1 MENIKAKLN
10 SLYVELA
17 CLLLGA
23 VIISGLFFVV
33 INRAGNK
40 IITDFF
46 SDSSHIEKL
55 SEEYMEDLQ
64 DYIDNAE
71 VATNDSEKL
80 TEWVRKQKIVSIQVY
95 KDEIL
100 TYDSNYPD
108 AAVEEAAA
116 EGEYYEWEYY
126 YTAEFADG
134 TADVFL
140 YGFFSYPLYSYAMIA
155 EILLAVILL
164 VVIVILGI
172 RKPVRYIGRLKAE
185 CEILGSGDLDYQVT
199 VQGKDEL
206 SLLARGLDN
215 MRIALRES
223 NEKEAELT
231 AANRRMITEMSH
243 DLRTPLTSLLIYTEI
258 LEKRAVKDPQQ
269 LMEYV
274 RKIEKKARQIKRLS
288 DNIFEYAL
296 ITEETEAELGEPQ
309 TLWSLFYDPLSEM
322 TAYLEERGYTVGLQ
336 TNRRPASSSDS
347 GGDSRPDDDSDSDR
361 RQIRV
366 NEEYINRIMDN
377 IVSNI
382 EKYADKS
389 MPVRAEVVY
398 TEEYG
403 GLAFQNGTACDA
415 RDRRKTEGST
425 NIGLH
430 NVEKMMKNMNG
441 YCGVKQTEN
450 IFEITLMFPWIDY
463 I

>member
-1 MENIKAKLN
+1 MENVREKMH
-10 SLYVELA
+10 SLYFKLA
-17 CLLLGA
+17 GLLLAA
-23 VIISGLFFVV
+23 VAVSGLFFVV
-33 INRAGNK
+33 INYAGEQMITK
-40 IITDFF
+40 IF

-55 SEEYMEDLQ
+55 SEAYIQDLQ
-64 DYIDNAE
+64 DYIDETKA
-71 VATNDSEKL
+71 ASNDSEKL
-80 TEWVRKQKIVSIQVY
+80 TEWVRKRKIVSIQVY

-108 AAVEEAAA
+108 AAVEDAEA
-116 EGEYYEWEYY
+116 EGAYYDWEYY

-140 YGFFSYPLYSYAMIA
+140 YGFFSYPLYSYAMTA

-164 VVIVILGI
+164 VAIVILGI

-215 MRIALRES
+215 MRMALRES
-223 NEKEAELT
+223 NEKEAEIT

-258 LEKRAVKDPQQ
+258 LGKKVAKDPRQA
-269 LMEYV
+269 MEYV
-274 RKIEKKARQIKRLS
+274 SKIEKKARQIKRLS

-296 ITEETEAELGEPQ
+296 ITEETKAELGEPQ
-309 TLWSLFYDPLSEM
+309 TLRELFYDPLSEM
-322 TAYLEERGYTVGLQ
+322 TAYLGERGYMVEL
-336 TNRRPASSSDS
+336 
-347 GGDSRPDDDSDSDR
+347 RPDTGSGSER

-389 MPVRAEVVY
+389 MPVRIETIY
-398 TEEYG
+398 TEKYG
-403 GLAFQNGTACDA
+403 GLVFRNGTVRDA
-415 RDRRKTEGST
+415 GDRRMTEGST

-430 NVEKMMKNMNG
+430 NVEKMMKNMSG
-441 YCGVKQTEN
+441 YCRVKQTEC
-450 IFEITLMFPWIDY
+450 IFELSLMFPWVKEK
-463 I
+463 

>member
-1 MENIKAKLN
+1 MH
-10 SLYVELA
+10 SLYFKLA
-17 CLLLGA
+17 GLLLAA
-23 VIISGLFFVV
+23 VAVSGLFFVV
-33 INRAGNK
+33 INYAGEQMITK
-40 IITDFF
+40 IF

-55 SEEYMEDLQ
+55 SEAYIQDLQ
-64 DYIDNAE
+64 DYIDETKA
-71 VATNDSEKL
+71 ASNDSEKL
-80 TEWVRKQKIVSIQVY
+80 TEWVRKRKIVSIQVY

-108 AAVEEAAA
+108 AAVEDAEA
-116 EGEYYEWEYY
+116 EGAYYDWEYY

-140 YGFFSYPLYSYAMIA
+140 YGFFSYPLYSYAMTA

-164 VVIVILGI
+164 VAIVILGI

-215 MRIALRES
+215 MRMALRES
-223 NEKEAELT
+223 NEKEAEIT

-258 LEKRAVKDPQQ
+258 LGKKAAKDPRQA
-269 LMEYV
+269 MEYV

-296 ITEETEAELGEPQ
+296 ITEETKAELGEPQ
-309 TLWSLFYDPLSEM
+309 TLRELFYDPLSEM
-322 TAYLEERGYTVGLQ
+322 TAYLGERGYTVEL
-336 TNRRPASSSDS
+336 
-347 GGDSRPDDDSDSDR
+347 RPDTGSGSER

-389 MPVRAEVVY
+389 MPVRIETIY

-403 GLAFQNGTACDA
+403 GLAFRNGISCSME
-415 RDRRKTEGST
+415 DRRKTEGST

-430 NVEKMMKNMNG
+430 NVEKMMKKMNG
-441 YCGVKQTEN
+441 YFRVKQTEN
-450 IFEITLMFPWIDY
+450 IFEITLIFPWVKEK
-463 I
+463 

>member
-1 MENIKAKLN
+1 MH
-10 SLYVELA
+10 SLYFKLA
-17 CLLLGA
+17 GLLLAA
-23 VIISGLFFVV
+23 VAVSGLFFVV
-33 INRAGNK
+33 INYAGEQMITK
-40 IITDFF
+40 IF

-55 SEEYMEDLQ
+55 SEAYIQDLQ
-64 DYIDNAE
+64 DYIDETKA
-71 VATNDSEKL
+71 ASNDSEKL
-80 TEWVRKQKIVSIQVY
+80 TEWVRKRKIVSIQVY

-108 AAVEEAAA
+108 AAVEDAEA
-116 EGEYYEWEYY
+116 EGAYYDWEYY

-140 YGFFSYPLYSYAMIA
+140 YGFFSYPLYSYAMTA

-164 VVIVILGI
+164 VAIVILGI

-215 MRIALRES
+215 MRMALRES

-258 LEKRAVKDPQQ
+258 LGKKAAKDPRQA
-269 LMEYV
+269 MEYV
-274 RKIEKKARQIKRLS
+274 SKIEKKARQIKRLS

-296 ITEETEAELGEPQ
+296 ITEETKAELGEPQ
-309 TLWSLFYDPLSEM
+309 TLRELFYDPLSEM
-322 TAYLEERGYTVGLQ
+322 TAYLGERGYTVEL
-336 TNRRPASSSDS
+336 
-347 GGDSRPDDDSDSDR
+347 RPDTGSGSER

-389 MPVRAEVVY
+389 MPVRIENIY

-403 GLAFQNGTACDA
+403 GLAFRNGISCSTE
-415 RDRRKTEGST
+415 DRRKTEGST

-430 NVEKMMKNMNG
+430 NVEKMMKKMNG
-441 YCGVKQTEN
+441 YFRVKQTEN
-450 IFEITLMFPWIDY
+450 IFEITLIFPWVKEK
-463 I
+463 

>member
-1 MENIKAKLN
+1 MH
-10 SLYVELA
+10 SLYFKLA
-17 CLLLGA
+17 GLLLAA
-23 VIISGLFFVV
+23 VAVSGLFFVV
-33 INRAGNK
+33 INYAGEQMITK
-40 IITDFF
+40 IF

-55 SEEYMEDLQ
+55 SEAYIQDLQ
-64 DYIDNAE
+64 DYIDETKA
-71 VATNDSEKL
+71 ASNDSEKL
-80 TEWVRKQKIVSIQVY
+80 TEWVRKRKIVSIQVY

-108 AAVEEAAA
+108 AAVEDAEA
-116 EGEYYEWEYY
+116 EGAYYDWEYY

-140 YGFFSYPLYSYAMIA
+140 YGFFSYPLYSYAMTA

-164 VVIVILGI
+164 VAIVILGI

-215 MRIALRES
+215 MRMALRES

-258 LEKRAVKDPQQ
+258 LGKKAAKDPRQA
-269 LMEYV
+269 MEYV

-296 ITEETEAELGEPQ
+296 ITEETKAELGEPQ
-309 TLWSLFYDPLSEM
+309 TLRELFYDPLSEM
-322 TAYLEERGYTVGLQ
+322 TAYLGERGYMVEL
-336 TNRRPASSSDS
+336 
-347 GGDSRPDDDSDSDR
+347 RPDTGSGSER

-366 NEEYINRIMDN
+366 NEEYINRTMDN

-389 MPVRAEVVY
+389 MPVRIETIY

-403 GLAFQNGTACDA
+403 GLAFRNGISCSME
-415 RDRRKTEGST
+415 DRRKTEGST

-430 NVEKMMKNMNG
+430 NVEKMMKKMNG
-441 YCGVKQTEN
+441 YFRVKQTEN
-450 IFEITLMFPWIDY
+450 IFEITLIFPWVKEK
-463 I
+463 

>member
-1 MENIKAKLN
+1 MENVREKMH
-10 SLYVELA
+10 SLYFKLA
-17 CLLLGA
+17 GLLLAA
-23 VIISGLFFVV
+23 VAVSGLFFVV
-33 INRAGNK
+33 INYAGEQMITK
-40 IITDFF
+40 IF

-55 SEEYMEDLQ
+55 SEAYIQDLQ
-64 DYIDNAE
+64 DYIDE
-71 VATNDSEKL
+71 TKATSNDSEKL
-80 TEWVRKQKIVSIQVY
+80 TEWVRKRKIVSIQVY

-108 AAVEEAAA
+108 AAVEDAEA
-116 EGEYYEWEYY
+116 EGAYYDWEYY

-140 YGFFSYPLYSYAMIA
+140 YGFFSYPLYSYAMTA

-164 VVIVILGI
+164 VAIVILGI

-215 MRIALRES
+215 MRMALRES

-258 LEKRAVKDPQQ
+258 LGKKAAKDPRQA
-269 LMEYV
+269 MEYV

-296 ITEETEAELGEPQ
+296 ITEETKAELGDPQ
-309 TLWSLFYDPLSEM
+309 TLRELFYDPLSEM
-322 TAYLEERGYTVGLQ
+322 TAYLGERGYTVGL
-336 TNRRPASSSDS
+336 
-347 GGDSRPDDDSDSDR
+347 RPDTGSGSER

-389 MPVRAEVVY
+389 MPVRIETIY

-403 GLAFQNGTACDA
+403 GLAFRNGISCSTE
-415 RDRRKTEGST
+415 DRRKTEGST

-430 NVEKMMKNMNG
+430 NVEKMMKKMNG
-441 YCGVKQTEN
+441 YFRVKQTEN
-450 IFEITLMFPWIDY
+450 IFEITLIFPWVKEK
-463 I
+463 

>member
-1 MENIKAKLN
+1 MENVREKMH
-10 SLYVELA
+10 SLYFKLA
-17 CLLLGA
+17 GLLLAA
-23 VIISGLFFVV
+23 VAVSGLFFVV
-33 INRAGNK
+33 INYAGEQMITK
-40 IITDFF
+40 IF

-55 SEEYMEDLQ
+55 SEAYIQDLQ
-64 DYIDNAE
+64 DYIDETKA
-71 VATNDSEKL
+71 ASNDSEKL
-80 TEWVRKQKIVSIQVY
+80 TEWVRKRKIVSIQVY

-108 AAVEEAAA
+108 AAVEDAEA
-116 EGEYYEWEYY
+116 EGAYYDWEYY

-140 YGFFSYPLYSYAMIA
+140 YGFFSYPLYSYAMTA

-164 VVIVILGI
+164 VAIVILGI

-215 MRIALRES
+215 MRMALRES

-258 LEKRAVKDPQQ
+258 LGKKAAKDPRQA
-269 LMEYV
+269 MEYV

-296 ITEETEAELGEPQ
+296 ITEETKAELGEPQ
-309 TLWSLFYDPLSEM
+309 TLRELFYDPLSEM
-322 TAYLEERGYTVGLQ
+322 TAYLGERGYMVEL
-336 TNRRPASSSDS
+336 
-347 GGDSRPDDDSDSDR
+347 RPDTGSGSER

-366 NEEYINRIMDN
+366 NEEYINRTMDN

-389 MPVRAEVVY
+389 MPVRIETIY

-403 GLAFQNGTACDA
+403 GLAFRNGISCSME
-415 RDRRKTEGST
+415 DRRKTEGST

-430 NVEKMMKNMNG
+430 NVEKMMKKMNG
-441 YCGVKQTEN
+441 YFRVKQTEN
-450 IFEITLMFPWIDY
+450 IFEITLIFPWVKEK
-463 I
+463 

>member
-1 MENIKAKLN
+1 MENVREKMH
-10 SLYVELA
+10 SLYFKLA
-17 CLLLGA
+17 GLLLAA
-23 VIISGLFFVV
+23 VAVSGLFFVV
-33 INRAGNK
+33 INYAGEQMITK
-40 IITDFF
+40 IF

-55 SEEYMEDLQ
+55 SEAYIQDLQ
-64 DYIDNAE
+64 DYIDETKA
-71 VATNDSEKL
+71 ASNDSEKL
-80 TEWVRKQKIVSIQVY
+80 TEWVRKRKIVSIQVY

-108 AAVEEAAA
+108 AAVEDAEA
-116 EGEYYEWEYY
+116 EGAYYDWEYY

-140 YGFFSYPLYSYAMIA
+140 YGFFSYPLYSYAMTA

-164 VVIVILGI
+164 VAIVILGI

-215 MRIALRES
+215 MRMALRES

-258 LEKRAVKDPQQ
+258 LGKKAAKDPRQA
-269 LMEYV
+269 MEYV

-296 ITEETEAELGEPQ
+296 ITEETKAELGEPQ
-309 TLWSLFYDPLSEM
+309 TLRELFYDPLSEM
-322 TAYLEERGYTVGLQ
+322 TAYLGERGYTVEL
-336 TNRRPASSSDS
+336 
-347 GGDSRPDDDSDSDR
+347 RPDTGSGSER

-389 MPVRAEVVY
+389 MPVRIETIY

-403 GLAFQNGTACDA
+403 GLAFRNGISCSTE
-415 RDRRKTEGST
+415 DRRKTEGST

-430 NVEKMMKNMNG
+430 NVEKMMKNMDG
-441 YCGVKQTEN
+441 YFRVKQTEN
-450 IFEITLMFPWIDY
+450 IFEITLIFPWVKEK
-463 I
+463 

>member
-1 MENIKAKLN
+1 MENVREKMH
-10 SLYVELA
+10 SLYFKLA
-17 CLLLGA
+17 GLLLAA
-23 VIISGLFFVV
+23 VAVSGLFFVV
-33 INRAGNK
+33 INYAGEQMITK
-40 IITDFF
+40 IF

-55 SEEYMEDLQ
+55 SEAYIQDLQ
-64 DYIDNAE
+64 DYIDETKA
-71 VATNDSEKL
+71 ASNDSEKL
-80 TEWVRKQKIVSIQVY
+80 TEWVRKRKIVSIQVY

-108 AAVEEAAA
+108 AAVEDAEA
-116 EGEYYEWEYY
+116 EGAYYDWEYY

-140 YGFFSYPLYSYAMIA
+140 YGFFSYPLYSYAMTA

-164 VVIVILGI
+164 VAIVILGI

-215 MRIALRES
+215 MRMALRES
-223 NEKEAELT
+223 NEKEAEIT

-258 LEKRAVKDPQQ
+258 LGKKAAKDPRQA
-269 LMEYV
+269 MEYV
-274 RKIEKKARQIKRLS
+274 SKIEKKARQIKRLS

-296 ITEETEAELGEPQ
+296 ITEETKAELGEPQ
-309 TLWSLFYDPLSEM
+309 TLRELFYDPLSEM
-322 TAYLEERGYTVGLQ
+322 TAYLGERGYMVEL
-336 TNRRPASSSDS
+336 
-347 GGDSRPDDDSDSDR
+347 RPDTGSGSER

-366 NEEYINRIMDN
+366 NEEYINRTMDN

-389 MPVRAEVVY
+389 MPVRIETIY

-403 GLAFQNGTACDA
+403 GLAFRNGISCSME
-415 RDRRKTEGST
+415 DRRKTEGST

-430 NVEKMMKNMNG
+430 NVEKMMKKMNG
-441 YCGVKQTEN
+441 YFRVKQTEN
-450 IFEITLMFPWIDY
+450 IFEITLIFPWVKEK
-463 I
+463 

>member
-1 MENIKAKLN
+1 MENVREKMH
-10 SLYVELA
+10 SLYFKLA
-17 CLLLGA
+17 GLLLAA
-23 VIISGLFFVV
+23 VAVSGLFFVV
-33 INRAGNK
+33 INYAGEQMITK
-40 IITDFF
+40 IF

-55 SEEYMEDLQ
+55 SEAYIQDLQ
-64 DYIDNAE
+64 DYIDETKA
-71 VATNDSEKL
+71 ASNDSEKL
-80 TEWVRKQKIVSIQVY
+80 TEWVRKRKIVSIQVY

-108 AAVEEAAA
+108 AAVEDAEA
-116 EGEYYEWEYY
+116 EGAYYDWEYY

-140 YGFFSYPLYSYAMIA
+140 YGFFSYPLYSYAMTA

-164 VVIVILGI
+164 VAIVILGI

-215 MRIALRES
+215 MRMALRES

-258 LEKRAVKDPQQ
+258 LGKKAAKDPRQA
-269 LMEYV
+269 MEYV
-274 RKIEKKARQIKRLS
+274 SKIEKKARQIKRLS

-296 ITEETEAELGEPQ
+296 ITEETKAELGEPQ
-309 TLWSLFYDPLSEM
+309 TLRELFYDPLSEM
-322 TAYLEERGYTVGLQ
+322 TAYLGERGYMVEL
-336 TNRRPASSSDS
+336 
-347 GGDSRPDDDSDSDR
+347 RPDTGSGSER

-389 MPVRAEVVY
+389 MPVRIETIY
-398 TEEYG
+398 TEKYG
-403 GLAFQNGTACDA
+403 GLVFQNGTVRDA
-415 RDRRKTEGST
+415 GDRRMTEGST

-430 NVEKMMKNMNG
+430 NVEKMMKNMSG
-441 YCGVKQTEN
+441 YCRVKQTEC
-450 IFEITLMFPWIDY
+450 IFELSLMFPWVKEK
-463 I
+463 

>member
-1 MENIKAKLN
+1 MH
-10 SLYVELA
+10 SLYFKLA
-17 CLLLGA
+17 GLLLAA
-23 VIISGLFFVV
+23 VAVSGLFFVV
-33 INRAGNK
+33 INYAGEQMITK
-40 IITDFF
+40 IF

-55 SEEYMEDLQ
+55 SEAYIQDLQ
-64 DYIDNAE
+64 DYIDETKA
-71 VATNDSEKL
+71 ASNDSEKL
-80 TEWVRKQKIVSIQVY
+80 TEWVRKRKIVSIQVY

-108 AAVEEAAA
+108 AAVEDAEA
-116 EGEYYEWEYY
+116 EGAYYDWEYY

-140 YGFFSYPLYSYAMIA
+140 YGFFSYPLYSYAMTA

-164 VVIVILGI
+164 VAIVILGI
-172 RKPVRYIGRLKAE
+172 RRPVKYIGRLKDE
-185 CEILGSGDLDYQVT
+185 CEILGNGNLDYQVT
-199 VQGKDEL
+199 VQGRDEL
-206 SLLARGLDN
+206 ALLAQGLDN
-215 MRIALRES
+215 MRMALRES

-258 LEKRAVKDPQQ
+258 LGKKAAKDPRQA
-269 LMEYV
+269 MEYV

-296 ITEETEAELGEPQ
+296 ITEETKAELGEPQ
-309 TLWSLFYDPLSEM
+309 TLRELFYDPLSEM
-322 TAYLEERGYTVGLQ
+322 TAYLGERGYTVEL
-336 TNRRPASSSDS
+336 
-347 GGDSRPDDDSDSDR
+347 RPDTGSGSER

-389 MPVRAEVVY
+389 MPVRIETIY

-403 GLAFQNGTACDA
+403 GLAFRNGISCSTE
-415 RDRRKTEGST
+415 DRRKTEGST

-430 NVEKMMKNMNG
+430 NVEKMMKNMDG
-441 YCGVKQTEN
+441 YFRVKQTEN
-450 IFEITLMFPWIDY
+450 IFEITLIFPWVKEK
-463 I
+463 

>member
-1 MENIKAKLN
+1 MENVREKMH
-10 SLYVELA
+10 SLYFKLA
-17 CLLLGA
+17 GLLLAA
-23 VIISGLFFVV
+23 VAVSGLFFVV
-33 INRAGNK
+33 INYAGEQMITK
-40 IITDFF
+40 IF

-55 SEEYMEDLQ
+55 SEAYIQDLQ
-64 DYIDNAE
+64 DYIDETKA
-71 VATNDSEKL
+71 ASNDSEKL
-80 TEWVRKQKIVSIQVY
+80 TEWVRKRKIVSIQVY

-108 AAVEEAAA
+108 AAVEDAEA
-116 EGEYYEWEYY
+116 EGAYYDWEYY

-140 YGFFSYPLYSYAMIA
+140 YGFFSYPLYSYAMTA

-164 VVIVILGI
+164 VAIVILGI

-215 MRIALRES
+215 MRMALRES

-258 LEKRAVKDPQQ
+258 LGKKAAKDPRQA
-269 LMEYV
+269 MEYV
-274 RKIEKKARQIKRLS
+274 SKIEKKARQIKRLS

-296 ITEETEAELGEPQ
+296 ITEETKAELGEPQ
-309 TLWSLFYDPLSEM
+309 TLRELFYDPLSEM
-322 TAYLEERGYTVGLQ
+322 TAYLGERGYMVEL
-336 TNRRPASSSDS
+336 
-347 GGDSRPDDDSDSDR
+347 RPDTGSGSER

-389 MPVRAEVVY
+389 MPVRIETIY

-403 GLAFQNGTACDA
+403 GLAFRNGISCSME
-415 RDRRKTEGST
+415 DRRKTEGST

-430 NVEKMMKNMNG
+430 NVEKMMKKMNG
-441 YCGVKQTEN
+441 YFRVKQTEN
-450 IFEITLMFPWIDY
+450 IFEITLIFPWVKEK
-463 I
+463 

>member
-1 MENIKAKLN
+1 MH
-10 SLYVELA
+10 SLYFKLA
-17 CLLLGA
+17 GLLLAA
-23 VIISGLFFVV
+23 VAVSGLFFVV
-33 INRAGNK
+33 INYAGEQMITK
-40 IITDFF
+40 IF

-55 SEEYMEDLQ
+55 SEAYIQDLQ
-64 DYIDNAE
+64 DYIDETKA
-71 VATNDSEKL
+71 ASNDSEKL

-108 AAVEEAAA
+108 AAVEDAEA
-116 EGEYYEWEYY
+116 EGAYYEWEYY

-140 YGFFSYPLYSYAMIA
+140 YGFFSYPLYSYAMTA

-164 VVIVILGI
+164 VAIVILGI
-172 RKPVRYIGRLKAE
+172 RRPVKYIGRLKDE
-185 CEILGSGDLDYQVT
+185 CEILGNGNLDYQVT
-199 VQGKDEL
+199 VQGRDEL
-206 SLLARGLDN
+206 ALLAQGLDN
-215 MRIALRES
+215 MRMALRES
-223 NEKEAELT
+223 NEKEAEIT

-258 LEKRAVKDPQQ
+258 LGKKAAKDPRQA
-269 LMEYV
+269 MEYV

-296 ITEETEAELGEPQ
+296 ITEETKAELGDPQ
-309 TLWSLFYDPLSEM
+309 TLRELFYDPLSEM
-322 TAYLEERGYTVGLQ
+322 TAYLGERGYTVEL
-336 TNRRPASSSDS
+336 
-347 GGDSRPDDDSDSDR
+347 RPDTGSGSER

-389 MPVRAEVVY
+389 MPVRIENIY

-403 GLAFQNGTACDA
+403 GLAFRNGISCSTE
-415 RDRRKTEGST
+415 DRRKTEGST

-430 NVEKMMKNMNG
+430 NVEKMMKNMDG
-441 YCGVKQTEN
+441 YCRVKQTEC
-450 IFEITLMFPWIDY
+450 IFEVALMFPWVLLMY
-463 I
+463 T

>member
-1 MENIKAKLN
+1 MENVREKMH
-10 SLYVELA
+10 SLYFKLA
-17 CLLLGA
+17 GLLLAA
-23 VIISGLFFVV
+23 VAVSGLFFVV
-33 INRAGNK
+33 INYAGEQMITK
-40 IITDFF
+40 IF

-55 SEEYMEDLQ
+55 SEAYIQDLQ
-64 DYIDNAE
+64 DYIDETKA
-71 VATNDSEKL
+71 ASNDSEKL

-108 AAVEEAAA
+108 AAVEDAEA
-116 EGEYYEWEYY
+116 EGAYYEWEYY

-140 YGFFSYPLYSYAMIA
+140 YGFFSYPLYSYAMTA

-164 VVIVILGI
+164 VAIVILGI
-172 RKPVRYIGRLKAE
+172 RRPVKYIGRLKDE
-185 CEILGSGDLDYQVT
+185 CEILGNGNLDYQVT
-199 VQGKDEL
+199 VQGRDEL
-206 SLLARGLDN
+206 ALLAQGLDN
-215 MRIALRES
+215 MRMALRES
-223 NEKEAELT
+223 NEKEAEIT

-258 LEKRAVKDPQQ
+258 LGKKAAKDPRQA
-269 LMEYV
+269 MEYV
-274 RKIEKKARQIKRLS
+274 SKIEKKARQIKRLS

-296 ITEETEAELGEPQ
+296 ITEETKAELGEPQ
-309 TLWSLFYDPLSEM
+309 TLRELFYDPLSEM
-322 TAYLEERGYTVGLQ
+322 TAYLGERGYMVEL
-336 TNRRPASSSDS
+336 
-347 GGDSRPDDDSDSDR
+347 RPDTGSGSER

-389 MPVRAEVVY
+389 MPVRIETIY

-403 GLAFQNGTACDA
+403 GLAFRNGISCSTE
-415 RDRRKTEGST
+415 DRRKTEGST

-430 NVEKMMKNMNG
+430 NVEKMMKKMNG
-441 YCGVKQTEN
+441 YFRVKQTEN
-450 IFEITLMFPWIDY
+450 IFEITLIFPWVKEK
-463 I
+463 

>member
-1 MENIKAKLN
+1 MH
-10 SLYVELA
+10 SLYFKLA
-17 CLLLGA
+17 GLLLAA
-23 VIISGLFFVV
+23 VAVSGLFFVV
-33 INRAGNK
+33 INYAGEQMITK
-40 IITDFF
+40 IF

-55 SEEYMEDLQ
+55 SEAYIQDLQ
-64 DYIDNAE
+64 DYIDETKA
-71 VATNDSEKL
+71 ASNDSEKL

-108 AAVEEAAA
+108 AAVEDAEA
-116 EGEYYEWEYY
+116 EGAYYEWEYY

-140 YGFFSYPLYSYAMIA
+140 YGFFSYPLYSYAMTA

-164 VVIVILGI
+164 VAIVILGI

-215 MRIALRES
+215 MRMALRES

-258 LEKRAVKDPQQ
+258 LGKKAAKDPRQA
-269 LMEYV
+269 MEYV
-274 RKIEKKARQIKRLS
+274 SKIEKKARQIKRLS

-296 ITEETEAELGEPQ
+296 ITEETKAELGEPQ
-309 TLWSLFYDPLSEM
+309 TLRELFYDPLSEM
-322 TAYLEERGYTVGLQ
+322 TAYLGERGYMVEL
-336 TNRRPASSSDS
+336 
-347 GGDSRPDDDSDSDR
+347 RPDTGSGSER

-389 MPVRAEVVY
+389 MPVRIKTIY
-398 TEEYG
+398 TEKYG
-403 GLAFQNGTACDA
+403 GLVFRNGTVRDA
-415 RDRRKTEGST
+415 GDRRMTEGST

-430 NVEKMMKNMNG
+430 NVEKMMKNMSG
-441 YCGVKQTEN
+441 YCRVKQTEC
-450 IFEITLMFPWIDY
+450 IFELSLMFPWVKEK
-463 I
+463 

>member
-1 MENIKAKLN
+1 MENVREKMH
-10 SLYVELA
+10 SLYFKLA
-17 CLLLGA
+17 GLLLAA
-23 VIISGLFFVV
+23 VAVSGLFFVV
-33 INRAGNK
+33 INYAGEQMITK
-40 IITDFF
+40 IF

-55 SEEYMEDLQ
+55 SEAYIQDLQ
-64 DYIDNAE
+64 DYIDETKA
-71 VATNDSEKL
+71 ASNDSEKL

-108 AAVEEAAA
+108 AAVEDAEA
-116 EGEYYEWEYY
+116 EGAYYEWEYY

-140 YGFFSYPLYSYAMIA
+140 YGFFSYPLYSYAMTA

-164 VVIVILGI
+164 VAIVILGI

-215 MRIALRES
+215 MRMALRES

-258 LEKRAVKDPQQ
+258 LGKKAAKDPRQA
-269 LMEYV
+269 MEYV

-296 ITEETEAELGEPQ
+296 ITEETKAELGEPQ
-309 TLWSLFYDPLSEM
+309 TLRELFYDPLSEM
-322 TAYLEERGYTVGLQ
+322 TAYLGERGYMVEL
-336 TNRRPASSSDS
+336 
-347 GGDSRPDDDSDSDR
+347 RPDTGSGSER

-389 MPVRAEVVY
+389 MPVRIETIY
-398 TEEYG
+398 TEKYG
-403 GLAFQNGTACDA
+403 GLVFRNGTVRDA
-415 RDRRKTEGST
+415 GDRRMTEGST

-430 NVEKMMKNMNG
+430 NVEKMMKNMSG
-441 YCGVKQTEN
+441 YCRVKQTEC
-450 IFEITLMFPWIDY
+450 IFELSLMFPWVKEK
-463 I
+463 

>member
-1 MENIKAKLN
+1 MH
-10 SLYVELA
+10 SLYFKLA
-17 CLLLGA
+17 GLLLAA
-23 VIISGLFFVV
+23 VAVSGLFFVV
-33 INRAGNK
+33 INYAGEQMITK
-40 IITDFF
+40 IF

-55 SEEYMEDLQ
+55 SEAYIQDLQ
-64 DYIDNAE
+64 DYIDETKA
-71 VATNDSEKL
+71 ASNDSEKL
-80 TEWVRKQKIVSIQVY
+80 TEWVRKRKIVSIQVY

-108 AAVEEAAA
+108 AAVEDAEA
-116 EGEYYEWEYY
+116 EGAYYDWEYY

-140 YGFFSYPLYSYAMIA
+140 YGFFSYPLYSYAMTA

-164 VVIVILGI
+164 VAIVILGI

-215 MRIALRES
+215 MRMALRES
-223 NEKEAELT
+223 NEKEAEIT

-258 LEKRAVKDPQQ
+258 LGKKAAKDPRQA
-269 LMEYV
+269 MEYV
-274 RKIEKKARQIKRLS
+274 SKIEKKARQIKRLS

-296 ITEETEAELGEPQ
+296 ITEETKAELGEPQ
-309 TLWSLFYDPLSEM
+309 TLRELFYDPLSEM
-322 TAYLEERGYTVGLQ
+322 TAYLGERGYMVEL
-336 TNRRPASSSDS
+336 
-347 GGDSRPDDDSDSDR
+347 RPDTGSGSER

-389 MPVRAEVVY
+389 MPVRIETIY
-398 TEEYG
+398 TEKYG
-403 GLAFQNGTACDA
+403 GLVFRNGTVRDA
-415 RDRRKTEGST
+415 GDRRMTEGST

-430 NVEKMMKNMNG
+430 NVEKMMKNMSG
-441 YCGVKQTEN
+441 YCRVKQTEC
-450 IFEITLMFPWIDY
+450 IFELSLMFPWVKEK
-463 I
+463 

>member
-1 MENIKAKLN
+1 MENVREKMH
-10 SLYVELA
+10 SLYFKLA
-17 CLLLGA
+17 GLLLAA
-23 VIISGLFFVV
+23 VAVSGLFFVV
-33 INRAGNK
+33 INYAGEQMITK
-40 IITDFF
+40 IF

-55 SEEYMEDLQ
+55 SEAYIQDLQ
-64 DYIDNAE
+64 DYIDETKA
-71 VATNDSEKL
+71 ASNDSEKL
-80 TEWVRKQKIVSIQVY
+80 TEWVRKRKIVSIQVY

-108 AAVEEAAA
+108 AAVEDAEA
-116 EGEYYEWEYY
+116 EGAYYDWEYY

-140 YGFFSYPLYSYAMIA
+140 YGFFSYPLYSYAMTA

-164 VVIVILGI
+164 VAIVILGI

-215 MRIALRES
+215 MRMALRES

-258 LEKRAVKDPQQ
+258 LGKKAAKDPRQA
-269 LMEYV
+269 MEYV

-296 ITEETEAELGEPQ
+296 ITEETKAELGEPQ
-309 TLWSLFYDPLSEM
+309 TLRELFYDPLSEM
-322 TAYLEERGYTVGLQ
+322 TAYLGERGYMVEL
-336 TNRRPASSSDS
+336 
-347 GGDSRPDDDSDSDR
+347 RPDTGSGSER

-389 MPVRAEVVY
+389 MPVRIETIY

-403 GLAFQNGTACDA
+403 GLAFRNGISCSME
-415 RDRRKTEGST
+415 DRRKTEGST

-430 NVEKMMKNMNG
+430 NVEKMMKKMNG
-441 YCGVKQTEN
+441 YFRVKQTEN
-450 IFEITLMFPWIDY
+450 IFEITLIFPWVKEK
-463 I
+463 

>member
-1 MENIKAKLN
+1 MENVREKMH
-10 SLYVELA
+10 SLYFKLA
-17 CLLLGA
+17 GLLLAA
-23 VIISGLFFVV
+23 VAVSGLFFVV
-33 INRAGNK
+33 INYAGEQMITK
-40 IITDFF
+40 IF

-55 SEEYMEDLQ
+55 SEAYIQDLQ
-64 DYIDNAE
+64 DYIDETKA
-71 VATNDSEKL
+71 ASNDSEKL

-108 AAVEEAAA
+108 AAVEDAEA
-116 EGEYYEWEYY
+116 EGAYYDWEYY

-140 YGFFSYPLYSYAMIA
+140 YGFFSYPLYSYAMTA

-164 VVIVILGI
+164 VAIVILGI

-215 MRIALRES
+215 MRMALRES

-258 LEKRAVKDPQQ
+258 LGKKAAKDPRQA
-269 LMEYV
+269 MEYV

-296 ITEETEAELGEPQ
+296 ITEETKAELGEPQ
-309 TLWSLFYDPLSEM
+309 TLRELFYDPLSEM
-322 TAYLEERGYTVGLQ
+322 TAYLGERGYMVEL
-336 TNRRPASSSDS
+336 
-347 GGDSRPDDDSDSDR
+347 RPDTGSGSER

-389 MPVRAEVVY
+389 MPVRIETIY

-403 GLAFQNGTACDA
+403 GLAFRNGISCSME
-415 RDRRKTEGST
+415 DRRKTEGST

-430 NVEKMMKNMNG
+430 NVEKMMKKMNG
-441 YCGVKQTEN
+441 YFRVKQTEN
-450 IFEITLMFPWIDY
+450 IFEITLIFPWVKEK
-463 I
+463 

>member
-1 MENIKAKLN
+1 MH
-10 SLYVELA
+10 SLYFKLA
-17 CLLLGA
+17 GLLLAA
-23 VIISGLFFVV
+23 VAVSGLFFVV
-33 INRAGNK
+33 INYAGEQMITK
-40 IITDFF
+40 IF

-55 SEEYMEDLQ
+55 SEAYIQDLQ
-64 DYIDNAE
+64 DYIDETKA
-71 VATNDSEKL
+71 ASNDSEKL
-80 TEWVRKQKIVSIQVY
+80 TEWVRKRKIVSIQVY

-108 AAVEEAAA
+108 AAVEDAEA
-116 EGEYYEWEYY
+116 EGAYYDWEYY

-140 YGFFSYPLYSYAMIA
+140 YGFFSYPLYSYAMTA

-164 VVIVILGI
+164 VAIVILGI

-215 MRIALRES
+215 MRMALRES

-258 LEKRAVKDPQQ
+258 LGKKAAKDPRQA
-269 LMEYV
+269 MEYV

-296 ITEETEAELGEPQ
+296 ITEETKAELGEPQ
-309 TLWSLFYDPLSEM
+309 TLRELFYDPLSEM
-322 TAYLEERGYTVGLQ
+322 TAYLGERGYTVEL
-336 TNRRPASSSDS
+336 
-347 GGDSRPDDDSDSDR
+347 RPDTGSGSER

-389 MPVRAEVVY
+389 MPVRIETIY

-403 GLAFQNGTACDA
+403 GLAFRNGISCSTE
-415 RDRRKTEGST
+415 DRRKTEGST

-430 NVEKMMKNMNG
+430 NVEKMMKKMNG
-441 YCGVKQTEN
+441 YFRVKQTEN
-450 IFEITLMFPWIDY
+450 IFEITLIFPWVKEK
-463 I
+463 

>member
-1 MENIKAKLN
+1 MH
-10 SLYVELA
+10 SLYFKLA
-17 CLLLGA
+17 GLLLAAAA
-23 VIISGLFFVV
+23 VSGLFFVV
-33 INRAGNK
+33 INYAGEQMITK
-40 IITDFF
+40 IF

-55 SEEYMEDLQ
+55 SEAYIQDLQ
-64 DYIDNAE
+64 DYIDETKA
-71 VATNDSEKL
+71 ASNDSEKL
-80 TEWVRKQKIVSIQVY
+80 TEWVRKRKIVSIQVY

-108 AAVEEAAA
+108 AAVEDAEA
-116 EGEYYEWEYY
+116 EGAYYDWEYY

-140 YGFFSYPLYSYAMIA
+140 YGFFSYPLYSYAMTA

-164 VVIVILGI
+164 VAIVILGI

-215 MRIALRES
+215 MRMALRES

-258 LEKRAVKDPQQ
+258 LGKKAVKDPRQA
-269 LMEYV
+269 MEYV

-296 ITEETEAELGEPQ
+296 ITEETKAELGEPQ
-309 TLWSLFYDPLSEM
+309 TLRELFYDPLSEM
-322 TAYLEERGYTVGLQ
+322 TAYLGERGYTVEL
-336 TNRRPASSSDS
+336 
-347 GGDSRPDDDSDSDR
+347 RPDTGSGSER

-389 MPVRAEVVY
+389 MPVRIETIY

-403 GLAFQNGTACDA
+403 GLAFRNGISCSTE
-415 RDRRKTEGST
+415 DRRKTEGST

-430 NVEKMMKNMNG
+430 NVEKMMKKMNG
-441 YCGVKQTEN
+441 YFRVKQTEN
-450 IFEITLMFPWIDY
+450 IFEITLIFPWVKEK
-463 I
+463 

>member
-1 MENIKAKLN
+1 MH
-10 SLYVELA
+10 SLYFKLA
-17 CLLLGA
+17 GLLLAA
-23 VIISGLFFVV
+23 VAVSGLFFVV
-33 INRAGNK
+33 INYAGEQMITK
-40 IITDFF
+40 IF

-55 SEEYMEDLQ
+55 SEAYIQDLQ
-64 DYIDNAE
+64 DYIDETKA
-71 VATNDSEKL
+71 ASNDSEKL

-108 AAVEEAAA
+108 AAVEDAEA
-116 EGEYYEWEYY
+116 EGAYYEWEYY

-140 YGFFSYPLYSYAMIA
+140 YGFFSYPLYSYAMTA

-164 VVIVILGI
+164 VAIVILGI
-172 RKPVRYIGRLKAE
+172 RRPVKYIGRLKDE
-185 CEILGSGDLDYQVT
+185 CEILGNGNLDYQVT
-199 VQGKDEL
+199 VQGRDEL
-206 SLLARGLDN
+206 ALLAQGLDN
-215 MRIALRES
+215 MRMALRES
-223 NEKEAELT
+223 NEKEAEIT

-258 LEKRAVKDPQQ
+258 LGKKAAKDPRQA
-269 LMEYV
+269 MEYV

-296 ITEETEAELGEPQ
+296 ITEETKAELGEPQ
-309 TLWSLFYDPLSEM
+309 TLRELFYDPLSEM
-322 TAYLEERGYTVGLQ
+322 TAYLGERGYTVELQ
-336 TNRRPASSSDS
+336 PDTGS
-347 GGDSRPDDDSDSDR
+347 GSER

-389 MPVRAEVVY
+389 MPVRIETIY

-403 GLAFQNGTACDA
+403 GLAFRNGISCSTE
-415 RDRRKTEGST
+415 DRRKTEGST

-430 NVEKMMKNMNG
+430 NVEKMMKKMNG
-441 YCGVKQTEN
+441 YFMVKQTEN
-450 IFEITLMFPWIDY
+450 IFEITLIFPWVKEK
-463 I
+463 

>member
-1 MENIKAKLN
+1 MH
-10 SLYVELA
+10 SLYFKLA
-17 CLLLGA
+17 GLLLAA
-23 VIISGLFFVV
+23 VAVSGLFFVV
-33 INRAGNK
+33 INYAGEQMITK
-40 IITDFF
+40 IF

-55 SEEYMEDLQ
+55 SEAYIQDLQ
-64 DYIDNAE
+64 DYIDETKA
-71 VATNDSEKL
+71 ASNDSEKL

-108 AAVEEAAA
+108 AAVEDAEA
-116 EGEYYEWEYY
+116 EGAYYEWEYY

-140 YGFFSYPLYSYAMIA
+140 YGFFSYPLYSYAMTA

-164 VVIVILGI
+164 VAIVILGI

-215 MRIALRES
+215 MRMALRES

-258 LEKRAVKDPQQ
+258 LGKKAAKDPRQA
-269 LMEYV
+269 MEYV

-296 ITEETEAELGEPQ
+296 ITEETKAELGEPQ
-309 TLWSLFYDPLSEM
+309 TLRELFYDPLSEM
-322 TAYLEERGYTVGLQ
+322 TAYLGERGYTVEL
-336 TNRRPASSSDS
+336 
-347 GGDSRPDDDSDSDR
+347 RPDTGSGSER

-389 MPVRAEVVY
+389 MPVRIETIY

-403 GLAFQNGTACDA
+403 GLAFRNGISCSME
-415 RDRRKTEGST
+415 DRRKTEGST

-430 NVEKMMKNMNG
+430 NVEKMMKKMNG
-441 YCGVKQTEN
+441 YFRVKQTEN
-450 IFEITLMFPWIDY
+450 IFEITLIFPWVKEK
-463 I
+463 

>member
-1 MENIKAKLN
+1 MENVREKMH
-10 SLYVELA
+10 SLYFKLA
-17 CLLLGA
+17 GLLLAA
-23 VIISGLFFVV
+23 VAVSGLFFVV
-33 INRAGNK
+33 INYAGEQMITK
-40 IITDFF
+40 IF

-55 SEEYMEDLQ
+55 SEAYIQDLQ
-64 DYIDNAE
+64 DYIDETKA
-71 VATNDSEKL
+71 ASNDSEKL
-80 TEWVRKQKIVSIQVY
+80 TEWVRKRKIVSIQVY

-108 AAVEEAAA
+108 AAVEDAEA
-116 EGEYYEWEYY
+116 EGAYYDWEYY

-140 YGFFSYPLYSYAMIA
+140 YGFFSYPLYSYAMTA

-164 VVIVILGI
+164 VAIVILGI

-215 MRIALRES
+215 MRMALRES

-258 LEKRAVKDPQQ
+258 LGKKAAKDPRQA
-269 LMEYV
+269 MEYV

-296 ITEETEAELGEPQ
+296 ITEETKAELGEPQ
-309 TLWSLFYDPLSEM
+309 TLRELFYDPLSEM
-322 TAYLEERGYTVGLQ
+322 TAYLGERGYTVELQ
-336 TNRRPASSSDS
+336 PDTGS
-347 GGDSRPDDDSDSDR
+347 GSER

-389 MPVRAEVVY
+389 MPVRIETIY

-403 GLAFQNGTACDA
+403 GLAFRNGISCSTE
-415 RDRRKTEGST
+415 DRRKTEGST

-430 NVEKMMKNMNG
+430 NVEKMMKKMNG
-441 YCGVKQTEN
+441 YFRVKQTEN
-450 IFEITLMFPWIDY
+450 IFEITLIFPWVKEK
-463 I
+463 

>member
-1 MENIKAKLN
+1 MH
-10 SLYVELA
+10 SLYFKLA
-17 CLLLGA
+17 GLLLAA
-23 VIISGLFFVV
+23 VAVSGLFFVV
-33 INRAGNK
+33 INYAGEQMITK
-40 IITDFF
+40 IF

-55 SEEYMEDLQ
+55 SEAYIQDLQ
-64 DYIDNAE
+64 DYIDE
-71 VATNDSEKL
+71 TKATSNDSEKL
-80 TEWVRKQKIVSIQVY
+80 TEWVRKRKIVSIQVY

-108 AAVEEAAA
+108 AAVEDAEA
-116 EGEYYEWEYY
+116 EGAYYDWEYY

-140 YGFFSYPLYSYAMIA
+140 YGFFSYPLYSYAMTA

-164 VVIVILGI
+164 VAIVILGI

-215 MRIALRES
+215 MRMALRES

-258 LEKRAVKDPQQ
+258 LGKKAAKDPRQA
-269 LMEYV
+269 MEYV

-296 ITEETEAELGEPQ
+296 ITEETKAELGDPQ
-309 TLWSLFYDPLSEM
+309 TLRELFYDPLSEM
-322 TAYLEERGYTVGLQ
+322 TAYLGERGYTVGL
-336 TNRRPASSSDS
+336 
-347 GGDSRPDDDSDSDR
+347 RPDTGSGSER

-389 MPVRAEVVY
+389 MPVRIETIY

-403 GLAFQNGTACDA
+403 GLAFRNGISCSTE
-415 RDRRKTEGST
+415 DRRKTEGST

-430 NVEKMMKNMNG
+430 NVEKMMKKMNG
-441 YCGVKQTEN
+441 YFRVKQTEN
-450 IFEITLMFPWIDY
+450 IFEITLIFPWVKEK
-463 I
+463 

>member
-1 MENIKAKLN
+1 MENVREKMH
-10 SLYVELA
+10 SLYFKLA
-17 CLLLGA
+17 GLLLAA
-23 VIISGLFFVV
+23 VAVSGLFFVV
-33 INRAGNK
+33 INYAGEQMITK
-40 IITDFF
+40 IF

-55 SEEYMEDLQ
+55 SEAYIQDLQ
-64 DYIDNAE
+64 DYIDETKA
-71 VATNDSEKL
+71 ASNDSEKL
-80 TEWVRKQKIVSIQVY
+80 TEWVRKRKIVSIQVY

-108 AAVEEAAA
+108 AAVEDAEA
-116 EGEYYEWEYY
+116 EGAYYDWEYY

-140 YGFFSYPLYSYAMIA
+140 YGFFSYPLYSYAMTA

-164 VVIVILGI
+164 VAIVILGI

-215 MRIALRES
+215 MRMALRES

-258 LEKRAVKDPQQ
+258 LGKKAAKDPRQA
-269 LMEYV
+269 MEYV

-296 ITEETEAELGEPQ
+296 ITEETKAELGEPQ
-309 TLWSLFYDPLSEM
+309 TLRELFYDPLSEM
-322 TAYLEERGYTVGLQ
+322 TAYLGERGYTVGL
-336 TNRRPASSSDS
+336 
-347 GGDSRPDDDSDSDR
+347 RPDTGSGSER

-389 MPVRAEVVY
+389 MPVRIETIY

-403 GLAFQNGTACDA
+403 GLAFRNGISCSTE
-415 RDRRKTEGST
+415 DRRKTEGST

-430 NVEKMMKNMNG
+430 NVEKMMKKMNG
-441 YCGVKQTEN
+441 YFRVKQTEN
-450 IFEITLMFPWIDY
+450 IFEITLIFPWVKEK
-463 I
+463 

>member
-1 MENIKAKLN
+1 MP
-10 SLYVELA
+10 SLYFKLA
-17 CLLLGA
+17 GLLLAA
-23 VIISGLFFVV
+23 VAVSGLFFVV
-33 INRAGNK
+33 INYAGEQMITK
-40 IITDFF
+40 IF

-55 SEEYMEDLQ
+55 SEAYIQDLQ
-64 DYIDNAE
+64 DYIDETKA
-71 VATNDSEKL
+71 ASNDSEKL

-108 AAVEEAAA
+108 AAVEDAEA
-116 EGEYYEWEYY
+116 EGAYYEWEYY

-140 YGFFSYPLYSYAMIA
+140 YGFFSYPLYSYAMTA

-164 VVIVILGI
+164 VAIVILGI

-215 MRIALRES
+215 MRMALRES

-258 LEKRAVKDPQQ
+258 LGKKAAKDPRQA
-269 LMEYV
+269 MEYV
-274 RKIEKKARQIKRLS
+274 SKIEKKARQIKRLS

-296 ITEETEAELGEPQ
+296 ITEETKAELGEPQ
-309 TLWSLFYDPLSEM
+309 TLRELFYDPLSEM
-322 TAYLEERGYTVGLQ
+322 TAYLGERGYTVEL
-336 TNRRPASSSDS
+336 
-347 GGDSRPDDDSDSDR
+347 RPDTRSGSER

-389 MPVRAEVVY
+389 MPVRIETIY
-398 TEEYG
+398 TEKYG
-403 GLAFQNGTACDA
+403 GLVFRNGTVRDA
-415 RDRRKTEGST
+415 GDRRMTEGST

-430 NVEKMMKNMNG
+430 NVEKMMKNMSG
-441 YCGVKQTEN
+441 YCRVKQTEC
-450 IFEITLMFPWIDY
+450 IFELSLMFPWVKEK
-463 I
+463 

>member
-1 MENIKAKLN
+1 MH
-10 SLYVELA
+10 SLYFKLA
-17 CLLLGA
+17 GLLLAA
-23 VIISGLFFVV
+23 VAVSGPFFVV
-33 INRAGNK
+33 INYAGEQ
-40 IITDFF
+40 IITKVF

-55 SEEYMEDLQ
+55 SEAYIQDLQ
-64 DYIDNAE
+64 DYIDETKA
-71 VATNDSEKL
+71 ASNDSEKL
-80 TEWVRKQKIVSIQVY
+80 TEWVRKRKIVSIQVY

-108 AAVEEAAA
+108 AAVEDAEA
-116 EGEYYEWEYY
+116 EGAYYDWEYY

-140 YGFFSYPLYSYAMIA
+140 YGFFSYPLYSYAMTA

-164 VVIVILGI
+164 VAIVILGI

-215 MRIALRES
+215 MRMALRES

-258 LEKRAVKDPQQ
+258 LGKKAAKDPRQA
-269 LMEYV
+269 MEYV
-274 RKIEKKARQIKRLS
+274 SKIEKKARQIKRLS

-296 ITEETEAELGEPQ
+296 ITEETKAELGEPQ
-309 TLWSLFYDPLSEM
+309 TLRELFYDPLSEM
-322 TAYLEERGYTVGLQ
+322 TAYLGERGYTVEL
-336 TNRRPASSSDS
+336 
-347 GGDSRPDDDSDSDR
+347 RPDTGSGSER

-389 MPVRAEVVY
+389 MPVRIETIY

-403 GLAFQNGTACDA
+403 GLAFRNGISCSTE
-415 RDRRKTEGST
+415 DRRKTEGST

-430 NVEKMMKNMNG
+430 NVEKMMKNMDG
-441 YCGVKQTEN
+441 YFRVKQTEN
-450 IFEITLMFPWIDY
+450 IFEITLIFPWVKEK
-463 I
+463 

>member
-1 MENIKAKLN
+1 MH
-10 SLYVELA
+10 SLYFKLA
-17 CLLLGA
+17 GLLLAA
-23 VIISGLFFVV
+23 VAVSGLFFVV
-33 INRAGNK
+33 INYAGEQMITK
-40 IITDFF
+40 IF

-55 SEEYMEDLQ
+55 SEAYIQDLQ
-64 DYIDNAE
+64 DYIDETKA
-71 VATNDSEKL
+71 ASNDSEKL

-108 AAVEEAAA
+108 AAVEDAEA
-116 EGEYYEWEYY
+116 EGAYYEWEYY

-140 YGFFSYPLYSYAMIA
+140 YGFFSYPLYSYAMTA

-164 VVIVILGI
+164 VAIVILGI

-215 MRIALRES
+215 MRMALRES
-223 NEKEAELT
+223 NEKEAEIT

-243 DLRTPLTSLLIYTEI
+243 DLRTPLTSLFIYTEI
-258 LEKRAVKDPQQ
+258 LGKKAAKDPRQA
-269 LMEYV
+269 MEYV

-296 ITEETEAELGEPQ
+296 ITEETKAELGEPQ
-309 TLWSLFYDPLSEM
+309 TLRELFYDPLSEM
-322 TAYLEERGYTVGLQ
+322 TAYLGERGYTVEL
-336 TNRRPASSSDS
+336 
-347 GGDSRPDDDSDSDR
+347 RPDTGSGSER

-389 MPVRAEVVY
+389 MPVRIETIY
-398 TEEYG
+398 TEKYG
-403 GLAFQNGTACDA
+403 GLVFRNGTVRDA
-415 RDRRKTEGST
+415 GDRRMTEGST

-430 NVEKMMKNMNG
+430 NVEKMMKNMSG
-441 YCGVKQTEN
+441 YCRVKQTEC
-450 IFEITLMFPWIDY
+450 IFELSLMFPWVKEK
-463 I
+463 

>member
-1 MENIKAKLN
+1 MENVREKMH
-10 SLYVELA
+10 SLYFKLA
-17 CLLLGA
+17 GLLLAA
-23 VIISGLFFVV
+23 VAVSGLFFVV
-33 INRAGNK
+33 INYAGEQMITK
-40 IITDFF
+40 IF

-55 SEEYMEDLQ
+55 SEAYIQDLQ
-64 DYIDNAE
+64 DYIDETKA
-71 VATNDSEKL
+71 ASNDSEKL
-80 TEWVRKQKIVSIQVY
+80 TEWVRKRKIVSIQVY

-108 AAVEEAAA
+108 AAVEDAEA
-116 EGEYYEWEYY
+116 EGAYYDWEYY

-140 YGFFSYPLYSYAMIA
+140 YGFFSYPLYSYAMTA

-164 VVIVILGI
+164 VAIVILGI

-215 MRIALRES
+215 MRMALRES

-258 LEKRAVKDPQQ
+258 LGKKAAKDPRQA
-269 LMEYV
+269 MEYV

-296 ITEETEAELGEPQ
+296 ITEETKAELGEPQ
-309 TLWSLFYDPLSEM
+309 TLRELFYDPLSEM
-322 TAYLEERGYTVGLQ
+322 TAYLGERGYMVEL
-336 TNRRPASSSDS
+336 
-347 GGDSRPDDDSDSDR
+347 RPDTGSGSER

-389 MPVRAEVVY
+389 MPVRIETIY
-398 TEEYG
+398 TEKYG
-403 GLAFQNGTACDA
+403 GLVFRNGTVRDA
-415 RDRRKTEGST
+415 GDRRMTEGST

-430 NVEKMMKNMNG
+430 NVEKMMKNMSG
-441 YCGVKQTEN
+441 YCRVKQTEC
-450 IFEITLMFPWIDY
+450 IFELSLMFPWVKEK
-463 I
+463 

>member
-1 MENIKAKLN
+1 MH
-10 SLYVELA
+10 SLYFKLA
-17 CLLLGA
+17 GLLLAA
-23 VIISGLFFVV
+23 VAVSGLFFVV
-33 INRAGNK
+33 INYAGEQMITK
-40 IITDFF
+40 IF

-55 SEEYMEDLQ
+55 SEAYIQDLQ
-64 DYIDNAE
+64 DYIDETKA
-71 VATNDSEKL
+71 ASNDSEKL

-108 AAVEEAAA
+108 AAVEDAEA
-116 EGEYYEWEYY
+116 EGAYYEWEYY

-140 YGFFSYPLYSYAMIA
+140 YGFFSYPLYSYAMTA

-164 VVIVILGI
+164 VAIVILGI
-172 RKPVRYIGRLKAE
+172 RRPVKYIGRLKDE
-185 CEILGSGDLDYQVT
+185 CEILGNGNLDYQVT
-199 VQGKDEL
+199 VQGRDEL
-206 SLLARGLDN
+206 ALLAQGLDN

-223 NEKEAELT
+223 NEKEAEIT

-258 LEKRAVKDPQQ
+258 LGKKAAKDPRQA
-269 LMEYV
+269 MEYV

-296 ITEETEAELGEPQ
+296 ITEETKAELGEPQ
-309 TLWSLFYDPLSEM
+309 TLRELFYDPLSEM
-322 TAYLEERGYTVGLQ
+322 TAYLGERGYTVEL
-336 TNRRPASSSDS
+336 
-347 GGDSRPDDDSDSDR
+347 RPDTGSGSER

-389 MPVRAEVVY
+389 MPVRIETIY
-398 TEEYG
+398 TEKYG
-403 GLAFQNGTACDA
+403 GLVFQNGTVRDA
-415 RDRRKTEGST
+415 GDRRMTEGST

-430 NVEKMMKNMNG
+430 NVEKMMKNMSG
-441 YCGVKQTEN
+441 YCRVKQTEC
-450 IFEITLMFPWIDY
+450 IFELSLMFPWVKEK
-463 I
+463 

>member
-1 MENIKAKLN
+1 MENVREKMH
-10 SLYVELA
+10 SLYFKLA
-17 CLLLGA
+17 GLLLAA
-23 VIISGLFFVV
+23 VAVSGLFFVV
-33 INRAGNK
+33 INYAGEQMITK
-40 IITDFF
+40 IF

-55 SEEYMEDLQ
+55 SEAYIQDLQ
-64 DYIDNAE
+64 DYIDETKA
-71 VATNDSEKL
+71 ASNDSEKL
-80 TEWVRKQKIVSIQVY
+80 TEWVRKRKIVSIQVY

-108 AAVEEAAA
+108 AAVEDAEA
-116 EGEYYEWEYY
+116 EGAYYDWEYY

-140 YGFFSYPLYSYAMIA
+140 YGFFSYPLYSYAMTA

-164 VVIVILGI
+164 VAIVILGI

-215 MRIALRES
+215 MRMALRES

-258 LEKRAVKDPQQ
+258 LGKKAAKDPRQA
-269 LMEYV
+269 MEYV

-296 ITEETEAELGEPQ
+296 ITEETKAELGDPQ
-309 TLWSLFYDPLSEM
+309 TLRELFYDPLSEM
-322 TAYLEERGYTVGLQ
+322 TAYLGERGYTVGL
-336 TNRRPASSSDS
+336 
-347 GGDSRPDDDSDSDR
+347 RPDTGSGSER

-389 MPVRAEVVY
+389 MPVRIETIY

-403 GLAFQNGTACDA
+403 GLAFRNGISCSME
-415 RDRRKTEGST
+415 DRRKTEGST

-430 NVEKMMKNMNG
+430 NVEKMMKKMNG
-441 YCGVKQTEN
+441 YFRVKQTEN
-450 IFEITLMFPWIDY
+450 IFEITLIFPWVKEK
-463 I
+463 

>member
-1 MENIKAKLN
+1 MENVREKMH
-10 SLYVELA
+10 SLYFKLA
-17 CLLLGA
+17 GLLLAA
-23 VIISGLFFVV
+23 VAVSGLFFVV
-33 INRAGNK
+33 INYAGEQMITK
-40 IITDFF
+40 IF

-55 SEEYMEDLQ
+55 SEAYIQDLQ
-64 DYIDNAE
+64 DYIDETKA
-71 VATNDSEKL
+71 ASNDSEKL

-108 AAVEEAAA
+108 AAVEDAEA
-116 EGEYYEWEYY
+116 EGAYYEWEYY

-140 YGFFSYPLYSYAMIA
+140 YGFFSYPLYSYAMTA

-164 VVIVILGI
+164 VAIVILGI

-215 MRIALRES
+215 MRMALRES

-258 LEKRAVKDPQQ
+258 LGKKAAKDPRQA
-269 LMEYV
+269 MEYV
-274 RKIEKKARQIKRLS
+274 SKIEKKARQIKRLS

-296 ITEETEAELGEPQ
+296 ITEETKAELGEPQ
-309 TLWSLFYDPLSEM
+309 TLRELFYDPLSEM
-322 TAYLEERGYTVGLQ
+322 TAYLGERGYTVEL
-336 TNRRPASSSDS
+336 
-347 GGDSRPDDDSDSDR
+347 RPDTGSGSER

-389 MPVRAEVVY
+389 MPVRIETIY

-403 GLAFQNGTACDA
+403 GLAFRNGISCSME
-415 RDRRKTEGST
+415 DRRKTEGST

-430 NVEKMMKNMNG
+430 NVEKMMKKMNG
-441 YCGVKQTEN
+441 YFRVKQTEN
-450 IFEITLMFPWIDY
+450 IFEITLIFPWVKEK
-463 I
+463 

>member
-1 MENIKAKLN
+1 MENVREKMH
-10 SLYVELA
+10 SLYFKLA
-17 CLLLGA
+17 GLLLAA
-23 VIISGLFFVV
+23 VAVSGLFFVV
-33 INRAGNK
+33 INYAGE
-40 IITDFF
+40 
-46 SDSSHIEKL
+46 HIQ
-55 SEEYMEDLQ
+55 DLQ
-64 DYIDNAE
+64 DYIDETKA
-71 VATNDSEKL
+71 ASNDSEKL
-80 TEWVRKQKIVSIQVY
+80 TEWVRKRKIVSIQVY

-108 AAVEEAAA
+108 AAVEDAEA
-116 EGEYYEWEYY
+116 EGAYYDWEYY

-140 YGFFSYPLYSYAMIA
+140 YGFFSYPLYSYAMTA

-164 VVIVILGI
+164 VAIVILGI

-215 MRIALRES
+215 MRMALRES

-258 LEKRAVKDPQQ
+258 LGKKAAKDPRQA
-269 LMEYV
+269 MEYV

-296 ITEETEAELGEPQ
+296 ITEETKAELGEPQ
-309 TLWSLFYDPLSEM
+309 TLRELFYDPLSEM
-322 TAYLEERGYTVGLQ
+322 TAYLGERGYMVELQ
-336 TNRRPASSSDS
+336 PDTGS
-347 GGDSRPDDDSDSDR
+347 GSER

-389 MPVRAEVVY
+389 MPVRIETIY

-403 GLAFQNGTACDA
+403 GLAFRNGISCSME
-415 RDRRKTEGST
+415 DRRKTEGST

-430 NVEKMMKNMNG
+430 NVEKMMKKMNG
-441 YCGVKQTEN
+441 YFRVKQTEN
-450 IFEITLMFPWIDY
+450 IFEITLIFPWVKEK
-463 I
+463 

>member
-1 MENIKAKLN
+1 MH
-10 SLYVELA
+10 SLYFKLA
-17 CLLLGA
+17 GLLLAA
-23 VIISGLFFVV
+23 VAVSGLFFVV
-33 INRAGNK
+33 INYAGEQMITK
-40 IITDFF
+40 IF
-46 SDSSHIEKL
+46 SDRSHIEKL
-55 SEEYMEDLQ
+55 SEAYIQDLQ
-64 DYIDNAE
+64 DYIDETKA
-71 VATNDSEKL
+71 ASNDSEKL

-108 AAVEEAAA
+108 AAVEDAEA
-116 EGEYYEWEYY
+116 EGAYYEWEYY

-140 YGFFSYPLYSYAMIA
+140 YGFFSYPLYSYAMTA

-164 VVIVILGI
+164 VAIVILGI
-172 RKPVRYIGRLKAE
+172 RRPVKYIGRLKDE
-185 CEILGSGDLDYQVT
+185 CEILGNGNLDYQVT
-199 VQGKDEL
+199 VQGRDEL
-206 SLLARGLDN
+206 ALLAQGLDN
-215 MRIALRES
+215 MRMALRES
-223 NEKEAELT
+223 NEKEAEIT

-258 LEKRAVKDPQQ
+258 LGKKAAKDPRQA
-269 LMEYV
+269 MEYV

-296 ITEETEAELGEPQ
+296 ITEETKAELGEPQ
-309 TLWSLFYDPLSEM
+309 TLRELFYDPLSEM
-322 TAYLEERGYTVGLQ
+322 TAYLGERGYTVEL
-336 TNRRPASSSDS
+336 
-347 GGDSRPDDDSDSDR
+347 RPDTGSGSER

-389 MPVRAEVVY
+389 MPVRIETIY

-403 GLAFQNGTACDA
+403 GLAFRNGISCSTE
-415 RDRRKTEGST
+415 DRRKTEGST

-430 NVEKMMKNMNG
+430 NVEKMMKNMDG
-441 YCGVKQTEN
+441 YCRVKQTEC
-450 IFEITLMFPWIDY
+450 IFEIALMFPWVLLMY
-463 I
+463 T

>member
-1 MENIKAKLN
+1 MH
-10 SLYVELA
+10 SLYFKLA
-17 CLLLGA
+17 GLLLAA
-23 VIISGLFFVV
+23 VAVSGLFFVV
-33 INRAGNK
+33 INYAGEQMITK
-40 IITDFF
+40 IF

-55 SEEYMEDLQ
+55 SEAYIQDLQ
-64 DYIDNAE
+64 DYIDETKA
-71 VATNDSEKL
+71 ASNDSEKL
-80 TEWVRKQKIVSIQVY
+80 TEWVRKRKIVSIQVY

-108 AAVEEAAA
+108 AAVEDAEA
-116 EGEYYEWEYY
+116 EGAYYDWEYY

-140 YGFFSYPLYSYAMIA
+140 YGFFSYPLYSYAMTA

-164 VVIVILGI
+164 VAIVILGI
-172 RKPVRYIGRLKAE
+172 RRPVKYIGRLKDE
-185 CEILGSGDLDYQVT
+185 CEILGNGNLDYQVT
-199 VQGKDEL
+199 VQGRDEL
-206 SLLARGLDN
+206 ALLAQGLDN
-215 MRIALRES
+215 MRMALRES
-223 NEKEAELT
+223 NEKEAEIT

-258 LEKRAVKDPQQ
+258 LGKKAAKDPRQA
-269 LMEYV
+269 MEYV

-296 ITEETEAELGEPQ
+296 ITEETKAELGEPQ
-309 TLWSLFYDPLSEM
+309 TLRELFYDPLSEM
-322 TAYLEERGYTVGLQ
+322 TAYLGERGYMVEL
-336 TNRRPASSSDS
+336 
-347 GGDSRPDDDSDSDR
+347 RPDTGSGSER

-389 MPVRAEVVY
+389 MPVRIETIY

-403 GLAFQNGTACDA
+403 GLAFRNGISCSTE
-415 RDRRKTEGST
+415 DRRKTEGST

-430 NVEKMMKNMNG
+430 NVEKMMKKMNG
-441 YCGVKQTEN
+441 YFRVKQTEN
-450 IFEITLMFPWIDY
+450 IFEITLIFPWVKEK
-463 I
+463 

>member
-1 MENIKAKLN
+1 MH
-10 SLYVELA
+10 SLYFKLA
-17 CLLLGA
+17 GLLLAA
-23 VIISGLFFVV
+23 VAVSGLFFVV
-33 INRAGNK
+33 INYAGEQMITK
-40 IITDFF
+40 IF

-55 SEEYMEDLQ
+55 SEAYIQDLQ
-64 DYIDNAE
+64 DYIDETKA
-71 VATNDSEKL
+71 ASNDSEKL
-80 TEWVRKQKIVSIQVY
+80 TEWVRKRKIVSIQVY

-108 AAVEEAAA
+108 AAVEDAEA
-116 EGEYYEWEYY
+116 EGAYYDWEYY

-140 YGFFSYPLYSYAMIA
+140 YGFFSYPLYSYAMTA

-164 VVIVILGI
+164 VAIVILGI

-215 MRIALRES
+215 MRMALRES

-258 LEKRAVKDPQQ
+258 LGKKAAKDLRQA
-269 LMEYV
+269 MEYV
-274 RKIEKKARQIKRLS
+274 SKIEKKARQIKRLS

-296 ITEETEAELGEPQ
+296 ITEETKAELGEPQ
-309 TLWSLFYDPLSEM
+309 TLRELFYDPLSEM
-322 TAYLEERGYTVGLQ
+322 TAYLGERGYTVEL
-336 TNRRPASSSDS
+336 
-347 GGDSRPDDDSDSDR
+347 RPDTGSGSER

-366 NEEYINRIMDN
+366 NEEYINRTMDN

-389 MPVRAEVVY
+389 MPVRIETIY

-403 GLAFQNGTACDA
+403 GLAFRNGISCSME
-415 RDRRKTEGST
+415 DRRKTEGST

-430 NVEKMMKNMNG
+430 NVEKMMKKMNG
-441 YCGVKQTEN
+441 YFRVKQTEN
-450 IFEITLMFPWIDY
+450 IFEITLIFPWVKEK
-463 I
+463 

>member
-1 MENIKAKLN
+1 MH
-10 SLYVELA
+10 SLYFKLA
-17 CLLLGA
+17 GLLLAA
-23 VIISGLFFVV
+23 VAVSGLFFVV
-33 INRAGNK
+33 INYAGEQMITK
-40 IITDFF
+40 IF

-55 SEEYMEDLQ
+55 SEAYIQDLQ
-64 DYIDNAE
+64 DYIDETKA
-71 VATNDSEKL
+71 ASNDSEKL
-80 TEWVRKQKIVSIQVY
+80 TEWVRKRKIVSIQVY

-108 AAVEEAAA
+108 AAVEDAEA
-116 EGEYYEWEYY
+116 EGAYYDWEYY

-140 YGFFSYPLYSYAMIA
+140 YGFFSYPLYSYAMTA

-164 VVIVILGI
+164 VAIVILGI
-172 RKPVRYIGRLKAE
+172 RKPVRYSGRLKAE

-215 MRIALRES
+215 MRMALRES

-258 LEKRAVKDPQQ
+258 LGKKAVKDPRQA
-269 LMEYV
+269 MEYV

-296 ITEETEAELGEPQ
+296 ITEETKAELGEPQ
-309 TLWSLFYDPLSEM
+309 TLRELFYDPLSEM
-322 TAYLEERGYTVGLQ
+322 TAYLGERGYTVEL
-336 TNRRPASSSDS
+336 
-347 GGDSRPDDDSDSDR
+347 RPDTGSGSER

-389 MPVRAEVVY
+389 MPVRIETIY

-403 GLAFQNGTACDA
+403 GLAFRNGISCSME
-415 RDRRKTEGST
+415 DRRKTEGST

-430 NVEKMMKNMNG
+430 NVEKMMKKMNG
-441 YCGVKQTEN
+441 YFRVKQTEN
-450 IFEITLMFPWIDY
+450 IFEITLIFPWVKEK
-463 I
+463 